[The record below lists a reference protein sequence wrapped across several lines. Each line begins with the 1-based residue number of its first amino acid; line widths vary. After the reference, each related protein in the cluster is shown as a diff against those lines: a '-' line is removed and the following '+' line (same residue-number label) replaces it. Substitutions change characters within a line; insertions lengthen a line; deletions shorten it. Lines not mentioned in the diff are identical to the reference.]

1 MGCFTSEGDV
11 VVFGYLFKENASIKE
26 NIDID
31 LAIKFKN
38 SFTSK
43 GKVKRV
49 AQYISLNNCFTWV
62 LSYLLTR
69 TKTLKVLQDIVY
81 GIY

>member
-1 MGCFTSEGDV
+1 MATC
-11 VVFGYLFKENASIKE
+11 LENASIKE

-43 GKVKRV
+43 GTINKVKRV

>member
-1 MGCFTSEGDV
+1 MATC
-11 VVFGYLFKENASIKE
+11 LENASIKE

-31 LAIKFKN
+31 WAIKFKN

-43 GKVKRV
+43 GTINKVKRV